1 MGGDWGTVLKVKHWR
16 EKFEA
21 KLGLSPTYHQ
31 LKISSKRRCF
41 WSFAGKV
48 FGIETNYYIAE
59 VEYREGEEEEDEE
72 DEEVS
77 CQLQNVSY
85 YKITYH
91 QDHHQGSPLLLLRGL
106 FCGVISR
113 QMVKVMISQRMK
125 TKVMKVSLELVNLI
139 Y

>member
-1 MGGDWGTVLKVKHWR
+1 M
-16 EKFEA
+16 
-21 KLGLSPTYHQ
+21 GLSPTYHQ
-31 LKISSKRRCF
+31 LKISLKRRCF

-59 VEYREGEEEEDEE
+59 VEYREAEEEEDEE

-85 YKITYH
+85 YKVTYH
-91 QDHHQGSPLLLLRGL
+91 QDHHQCSPLTLLRGL
-106 FCGVISR
+106 FCCVISR

-125 TKVMKVSLELVNLI
+125 TKVMKVSLESVIKSTSYMYCYLLFFFLLLAEVSV
-139 Y
+139 